1 MATKEDLSTIKNYKF
16 NFITNVFD
24 GAFFGF
30 ALGFASFST
39 IIPLFVSHLSNSAIL
54 IGLIPAIHSMG
65 WQLPQILTARRVSAM
80 KRLKPFVMLMTIQER
95 LPFLGLGILAL
106 FYTKLHPTLT
116 LIITFTLLIW
126 QGLGAGMT
134 ANAWQILIGKVIPAV
149 NRGTFFG
156 AQSAAANLLSS
167 FGAIAAGF
175 ILQDNSVSAGFALCF
190 FIAFVFMIISWYFL
204 NRTREVE
211 TVSPIEASD
220 QPSLWIHVK
229 EILTNDRPFV
239 GFLLSR
245 FLFQLGMMSFAFYI
259 IYAVRKFNLSTSD
272 AGIMTAI
279 LMVTMVVANPI
290 LGWIVDHWTHRRV
303 FELGAVAAALSSVV
317 ILFAKDPILFYLVMV
332 LDGIA
337 GTAFWTIGIAY
348 SLEFGTDSNR
358 PTYVGI
364 VNTSGA
370 PIAIIAPILGG
381 WLADRFNYSVT
392 FIVSIIFAL
401 ITAIVLH
408 FFVVSKS
415 EKNND

>member
-1 MATKEDLSTIKNYKF
+1 M
-16 NFITNVFD
+16 NVFD

-30 ALGFASFST
+30 AIGFASFST
-39 IIPLFVSHLSNSAIL
+39 VIPLFVSQLSHSAIL

-80 KRLKPFVMLMTIQER
+80 NRLKPFVMLMTIHER

-106 FYTKLHPTLT
+106 FYSKFPPTLT

-134 ANAWQILIGKVIPAV
+134 ANAWQILIGKVIPSL

-156 AQSAAANLLSS
+156 AQSAAANLFSS
-167 FGAIAAGF
+167 IGAVAAGF
-175 ILQDNSVSAGFALCF
+175 ILQNNSVSKGFALCF
-190 FIAFVFMIISWYFL
+190 FIAFALMVISWFFL
-204 NRTREVE
+204 DRTRELE
-211 TVSPIEASD
+211 TGSAIETSE

-229 EILTNDRPFV
+229 EILSKDKAFV
-239 GFLLSR
+239 GFLFSR
-245 FLFQLGMMSFAFYI
+245 FLFQFGMMAFAFYI

-290 LGWIVDHWTHRRV
+290 LGWIADHWNHRRV
-303 FELGAVAAALSSVV
+303 FELGAIAAALSSLV
-317 ILFAKDPILFYLVMV
+317 ILFAKDPLLFYLVMV
-332 LDGIA
+332 LDGVA

-348 SLEFGTDSNR
+348 SLEFGTDANR

-392 FIVSIIFAL
+392 FIVSIVFAL
-401 ITAIVLH
+401 ITALVLH
-408 FFVVSKS
+408 FFVISKS
-415 EKNND
+415 ENNIH

>member
-1 MATKEDLSTIKNYKF
+1 MVPKENRFIIKHYRF

-30 ALGFASFST
+30 AIGFASFST

-65 WQLPQILTARRVSAM
+65 WQLPQILTAQRVSSM
-80 KRLKPFVMLMTIQER
+80 KRLKPFVMVMTIHER

-106 FYTKLHPTLT
+106 FYTKLPPTLT
-116 LIITFTLLIW
+116 LIITFILLVW

-134 ANAWQILIGKVIPAV
+134 ANAWQILIGKVIPAL

-167 FGAIAAGF
+167 VGAIAAGF
-175 ILQDNSVSAGFALCF
+175 ILQGTSASAGFALCF
-190 FIAFVFMIISWYFL
+190 FIAFVFMIISWFFL
-204 NRTREVE
+204 NRTRE
-211 TVSPIEASD
+211 IEAASIIERSE
-220 QPSLWIHVK
+220 QPSLWEHVK
-229 EILTNDRPFV
+229 EILSHDKPFV
-239 GFLLSR
+239 GFLISR
-245 FLFQLGMMSFAFYI
+245 FLFQLGMMAFAFFI
-259 IYAVRKFNLSTSD
+259 IYAVRTFNLSTSE

-279 LMVTMVVANPI
+279 LMITMVVANPI
-290 LGWIVDHWTHRRV
+290 LGWIADHWSHRRV
-303 FELGAVAAALSSVV
+303 FELGAIAAALSSMVV
-317 ILFAKDPILFYLVMV
+317 LFAKDPALFYLVMI

-348 SLEFGTDSNR
+348 SLEFGTDNNR

-364 VNTSGA
+364 VNSSGA

-381 WLADRFNYSVT
+381 WLADRFSYSVT
-392 FIVSIIFAL
+392 FIVSIVFAI
-401 ITAIVLH
+401 ITTFVLH
-408 FFVVSKS
+408 FFVESKS
-415 EKNND
+415 DKSNR